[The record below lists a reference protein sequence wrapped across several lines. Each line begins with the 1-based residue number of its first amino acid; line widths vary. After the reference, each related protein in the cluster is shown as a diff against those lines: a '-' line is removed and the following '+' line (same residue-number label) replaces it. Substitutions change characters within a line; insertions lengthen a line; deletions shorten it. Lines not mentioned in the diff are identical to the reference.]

1 MADITITIPNGKV
14 DDVAADLAELFL
26 KDPVETDAEF
36 IKRVLV
42 DFLRSRRKQGKKLNL
57 SKKVGDID
65 GDIA

>member
-1 MADITITIPNGKV
+1 MADITITIPNNKLDKV
-14 DDVAADLAELFL
+14 ADDLAELFL
-26 KDPVETDAEF
+26 KDPVETDADF

-57 SKKVGDID
+57 SKNVGDID